1 MRTRLFMNCGVDE
14 KPTVFLISDTQIVRE
29 NFLEDLNN
37 VLNNG
42 DIPNLFSASEDFTQ
56 LIENMREQNK

>member
-1 MRTRLFMNCGVDE
+1 MNCGVDE